1 MQQNLSILVALLLHH
16 FRLKLL
22 VFFLELLFQAV
33 LHFVCSDENFESLF
47 NGLNRLDLLQQGL
60 FINSKLSQSN
70 FDRLQ
75 LLFRLIGSDDDPGE
89 LLVDFLNV
97 VEYLLGFHLLLGLRL
112 PNIFYF
118 SPEFIDSV
126 FQILLLER
134 ALLNIVFELETVR
147 ELVIAEEPE
156 IDEDAQKFPDPE
168 RIQRKLGKYG
178 KH

>member
-1 MQQNLSILVALLLHH
+1 M
-16 FRLKLL
+16 
-22 VFFLELLFQAV
+22 
-33 LHFVCSDENFESLF
+33 SLF
-47 NGLNRLDLLQQGL
+47 STASIVSIFFDLRGSSGSTGC
-60 FINSKLSQSN
+60 NADRQSGGP
-70 FDRLQ
+70 DDGVQRQ
-75 LLFRLIGSDDDPGE
+75 HPSASDGIEGDDDPGE